1 MNEPTPVLLER
12 ILGEARRVTNA
23 EAGTVFLCEGG
34 ELRFAAAQNDVLA
47 RRFGERDVAP
57 RLRSEPLSL
66 AVPSLAGYVARTGSV
81 LNIPDAYQIP
91 DSRPYT
97 FQPWWDARND
107 YQTRSVLAVPLADR
121 TGHVIGVLE
130 LINALDAEGAPVPF
144 ARTCEPLVRTLAA
157 QASVSLPAGGR

>member
-1 MNEPTPVLLER
+1 MNEPTPALLER

-23 EAGTVFLCEGG
+23 EAGTVFLCQGG

-47 RRFGERDVAP
+47 RRFGEQDVAP

-66 AVPSLAGYVARTGSV
+66 EAPSLAGYVARTGSV

-107 YQTRSVLAVPLADR
+107 YQTRSVLAVPLADG

-157 QASVSLPAGGR
+157 QASVSLPTGGR